1 MRRTRRQFVEDL
13 IGAAGGISV
22 MAGSAQAQAKSPTS
36 RKAQPKPQTVMLR
49 GRVVCYT
56 EEFARQHNIEPE
68 CDEKR
73 ILWGLKTTDARLYSF
88 LPTDQAA
95 AIYDDPRFRQRDLQ
109 VTARLFPQTTWLE
122 VIKLQ
127 SVRAGRV
134 HDLFYFCEVCN
145 IGTHKPG
152 PCVCCQDPVVF
163 HEEPAEENAVIKP

>member
-13 IGAAGGISV
+13 IGAAGGVSV
-22 MAGSAQAQAKSPTS
+22 AAGSASAQAKSSPG
-36 RKAQPKPQTVMLR
+36 RKAQAKPQTITLR

-56 EEFARQHNIEPE
+56 TEFARLHNIEPE
-68 CDEKR
+68 CEETR

-95 AIYDDPRFRQRDLQ
+95 AIYDDQRFRERDLQ
-109 VTARLFPQTTWLE
+109 VTARHFPQTTWLE

-134 HDLFYFCEVCN
+134 YDLFYFCEVCN
-145 IGTHKPG
+145 IRTHKPG
-152 PCVCCQDPVVF
+152 PCVCCQDPVLF
-163 HEEPAEENAVIKP
+163 HEEPAEKNAVIKP